1 MTQNRIQV
9 KIYWINPV
17 LKHCTTSWTTFSQ
30 LNENLM
36 RFLSCC
42 KMWTPWRFQQSKQLL
57 PLRASEIHWKSPPT
71 NNQLWRQFIFNPF
84 IFTDYL
90 RSKNIIKSK
99 VYLLVKSLRK
109 CHQES
114 LFKSRKAKWMKH
126 FRREM
131 SSQIGPLST
140 LHTKKLQRIFFKFI
154 LLTMFK
160 SNS

>member
-42 KMWTPWRFQQSKQLL
+42 KL
-57 PLRASEIHWKSPPT
+57 PGDSSNQNSCSYYRRSIRNSLEIST
-71 NNQLWRQFIFNPF
+71 YQLWRQFIFNPF

>member
-1 MTQNRIQV
+1 MNSLEISAIKTAATTIARIR
-9 KIYWINPV
+9 NS
-17 LKHCTTSWTTFSQ
+17 L
-30 LNENLM
+30 
-36 RFLSCC
+36 
-42 KMWTPWRFQQSKQLL
+42 
-57 PLRASEIHWKSPPT
+57 EIST
-71 NNQLWRQFIFNPF
+71 YQLWRQFIFNPF

-154 LLTMFK
+154 LLTMFEN
-160 SNS
+160 NSQVSCLSKISITLRFPIHIQDFESC

>member
-1 MTQNRIQV
+1 MNSLEISAIKTAATIARIR
-9 KIYWINPV
+9 NS
-17 LKHCTTSWTTFSQ
+17 L
-30 LNENLM
+30 
-36 RFLSCC
+36 
-42 KMWTPWRFQQSKQLL
+42 
-57 PLRASEIHWKSPPT
+57 EIST
-71 NNQLWRQFIFNPF
+71 YQLWRQFIFNPF

-154 LLTMFK
+154 LLTMFEN
-160 SNS
+160 NSQVSCLSKISITLRFPIHIQDFESC